1 MSPEDLARH
10 HPRLFH
16 VTQPECVEGI
26 LAGGLL
32 STSRLLDRF
41 GINGARRAVLEA
53 APRPTR
59 VVLRHPRHG
68 QAVLNDN
75 TPLSE
80 KALAG
85 CLDDGLSPADW
96 LGMLNQR
103 VFFWA
108 DEDEVATL
116 TGARLNRGRNLAVLV
131 LDTLGLVR
139 AHASRVELC
148 PINSGS
154 TIRKPARRGL
164 ATFTKLGAH
173 DYQAWRGLRGQRDR
187 VREVVVRDGVSPV
200 AGHVIAVRHIT
211 GG

>member
-1 MSPEDLARH
+1 MTPEDLAAL

-16 VTQPECVEGI
+16 VTQPECVDGI
-26 LAGGLL
+26 LARGLL

-41 GINGARRAVLEA
+41 EVRGEVRASIEAARRPARVTLAHA
-53 APRPTR
+53 A
-59 VVLRHPRHG
+59 HG
-68 QAVLNDN
+68 TAIINDN

-80 KALAG
+80 KALAA

-96 LGMLNQR
+96 LRMLNAR

-108 DEDEVATL
+108 SAEEVATL
-116 TGARLNRGRNLAVLV
+116 TGARLNRGRRLTVLV

-139 AHASRVELC
+139 AHAGHVELC

-154 TIRKPARRGL
+154 TIRKPARRGKG
-164 ATFTKLGAH
+164 TFTPLGAH
-173 DYQAWRGLRGQRDR
+173 PYATWRRLRGGLDR
-187 VREVVVRDGVSPV
+187 VREVVVLGAV
-200 AGHVIAVRHIT
+200 APIAPHMIEVQQIV